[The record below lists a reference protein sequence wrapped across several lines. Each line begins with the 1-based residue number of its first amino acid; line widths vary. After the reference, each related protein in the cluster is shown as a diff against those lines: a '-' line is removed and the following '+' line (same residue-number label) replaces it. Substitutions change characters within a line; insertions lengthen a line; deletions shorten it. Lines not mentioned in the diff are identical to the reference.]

1 MTFYT
6 TFTTADGIKAA
17 YIYQTKKQLIAA
29 DQSGTFKIMQEVQ
42 HNKTEAGI
50 KAVKAHLQNNGFKV
64 LRPVKAD
71 RYSGGDFLL
80 PLPGKEFLQKRCYY

>member
-6 TFTTADGIKAA
+6 TFTTVDGTKAA
-17 YIYQTKKQLIAA
+17 YIYQSKKQLIAA
-29 DQSGTFKIMQEVQ
+29 DCSKAFKVMQDVS
-42 HNKTEAGI
+42 HNKADAGV
-50 KAVKAHLQNNGFKV
+50 KAVKEYLENNGFYV

-71 RYSGGDFLL
+71 EYFGCDFLL